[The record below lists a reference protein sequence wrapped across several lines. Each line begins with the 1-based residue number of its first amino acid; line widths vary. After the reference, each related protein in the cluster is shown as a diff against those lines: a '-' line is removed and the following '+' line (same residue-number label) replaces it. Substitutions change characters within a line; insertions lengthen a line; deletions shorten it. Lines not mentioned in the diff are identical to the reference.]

1 MVTEVLQQPYVIMMR
16 VQSWPA
22 FAASLCLLWAAG
34 ARTLAAQQA
43 GRAAAN
49 PERKYEGRLIA
60 SIQFVPA
67 QQPLSAET
75 LQELLAVKQGQPL
88 RDADLRATIERLFA
102 TGRYSDI
109 QADATSSDGGV
120 VLRFLTKNRWFI
132 GDVLVNGRI
141 SSPPNAGQ
149 IENATQ
155 LDLGTPFNQEKADQ
169 AVVGARRLL
178 ESNGLYRPRIHRVFD
193 YDAAHQQV
201 NVRLRVDSG
210 PRARFTTPVLRGDP
224 KVAPE
229 KLVARTGWRRWI
241 LNSWKPITQA
251 RVREGLDD
259 IRKLYLKEDRLQ
271 AKVSLDSLEFDPET
285 RRGQPALTIDAG
297 PRIAV
302 RTIGANI
309 SQKNLRRF
317 VPVFQERAV
326 DQDLLAEGARNL
338 RDYLQSR
345 GYFDA
350 EVEFKQQ
357 RVTNDSASIDY
368 LINTGER
375 YKLVRVEVK
384 GNRYFKTD
392 AIRERMVLQQAAFLA
407 SPRGR
412 YSESLLSRDERSI
425 TDLYQSNGFRD
436 VKVTHQIE
444 NPYKGIAGDIAVLI
458 QIEEGPQYFVERLLV
473 EGISQGD
480 QTAIMAKLTSIAGQP
495 FSESNVALDRDT
507 ILAEYFRKGYPN
519 ATFEWSSETSAR
531 ADRVDLRYVVNPG
544 RPEFVRDVL
553 VSGLKA
559 TSPRLVERTLRLK
572 AGDPLSPTAL
582 TDAQRRLY
590 DLGIFEKVN
599 TAIQNPDGDTPDK
612 YVLYDLHE
620 AARYST
626 AIGVGA
632 EVARIGG
639 CQTCLDAPAGATGFA
654 PRVSFSVTRNN
665 MWGVAHTLSLRT
677 RLSTLDRLALL
688 NYQWPRL
695 TGTDRFS
702 VSFTGSYEDSRDVR
716 TFSFKS
722 YQGSAQLSQ
731 RLSKGTALIYSYTF
745 RQVTVDQATLKIS
758 PLLIPLLS
766 QPVHLGLL
774 SAALIQDHRDDPID
788 PHHGMYNTL
797 DLGVAE
803 NAFGSQRNFLRF
815 LARNSTYHPIT
826 RHLVL
831 ARNTEFGDIY
841 AFDYNSTTN
850 PLDAIPLPERFFAGG
865 ASSNRG
871 FPDFQAGPRDLNTGF
886 PLGGTAPFFNQT
898 ELRFPLMFENFGGVL
913 FHDAGNVYSSLGN
926 LSFRVNQQNLHDF
939 DYMVHAVGIGLR
951 YRTPIGP
958 VRLDLAYSINPP
970 SFFGFNGS
978 EQDLVNAGLNPC
990 ANVPSRCSVTGVS
1003 HFQFFL
1009 SIGQTF

>member
-1 MVTEVLQQPYVIMMR
+1 MMR
-16 VQSWPA
+16 VQSWLA
-22 FAASLCLLWAAG
+22 FAASLCLWAAG
-34 ARTLAAQQA
+34 VRTLAAQQDA
-43 GRAAAN
+43 PAATN
-49 PERKYEGRLIA
+49 PERKYEGRPVA

-67 QQPLSAET
+67 AQPLTAET

-88 RDADLRATIERLFA
+88 GGADLRATIERLFA

-109 QADATSSDGGV
+109 QVDAVSSDGGV

-132 GDVLVNGRI
+132 GDITVSGRI
-141 SSPPNAGQ
+141 STPPNAGQ

-155 LDLGTPFNQEKADQ
+155 LDLGTTFSQEKADQ
-169 AVVGARRLL
+169 AVAGARRLL

-201 NVRLRVDSG
+201 NVRIQVDSG
-210 PRARFTTPVLRGDP
+210 PRARFTTPLLRGDP
-224 KVAPE
+224 KVTPDR
-229 KLVARTGWRRWI
+229 LVARTGWRRWI

-285 RRGQPALTIDAG
+285 RTGHPTLTIDAG
-297 PRIAV
+297 PRVEV
-302 RTIGANI
+302 RTIGVNI

-317 VPVFQERAV
+317 VPVFQEHAV
-326 DQDLLAEGARNL
+326 DQDLLTEGARNL

-357 RVTNDSASIDY
+357 HVTNDRASIDY

-375 YKLVRVEVK
+375 YRLVHLEVS
-384 GNRYFKTD
+384 GNRYFNTE
-392 AIRERMVLQQAAFLA
+392 AIRERMVLQKASFLA

-412 YSESLLSRDERSI
+412 YSESLLSRDEQSI
-425 TDLYQSNGFRD
+425 TNLYQSNGFRD
-436 VKVTHQIE
+436 AKITHQIVS
-444 NPYKGIAGDIAVLI
+444 PYRGKQGDMAVIL
-458 QIEEGPQYFVERLLV
+458 QVDEGPQYFVDRLFIDGL
-473 EGISQGD
+473 SPSD
-480 QTAIMAKLTSIAGQP
+480 QAAITPKLSSIAGQP
-495 FSESNVALDRDT
+495 FSEFNVAIDRDI
-507 ILAEYFRKGYPN
+507 ILAEYFRRGFPN
-519 ATFEWSSETSAR
+519 ATFEWSSEAASR
-531 ADRVDLRYVVNPG
+531 PDRVDLRYVVNQG

-553 VSGLKA
+553 VSGLQA
-559 TSPRLVERTLRLK
+559 THPSLVRQTLRLK
-572 AGDPLSPTAL
+572 AGDPLSPTAV

-590 DLGIFEKVN
+590 DLGIFEKVD

-626 AIGVGA
+626 AVGVGA

-677 RLSTLDRLALL
+677 RLSTLDRLALV

-702 VSFTGSYEDSRDVR
+702 LSFTGSYEDSRDVR

-731 RLSKGTALIYSYTF
+731 RLSKATALIYSYTF
-745 RQVTVDQATLKIS
+745 RQVSVDQATLKIS
-758 PLLIPLLS
+758 RLLIPLLS
-766 QPVHLGLL
+766 QPVHLGLV

-788 PHHGMYNTL
+788 PHHGMYNTI
-797 DLGVAE
+797 DFGVAE

-815 LARNSTYHPIT
+815 LARNSTYHPLT
-826 RHLVL
+826 RHVVL

-841 AFDYNSTTN
+841 AFNYNFAEN
-850 PLDAIPLPERFFAGG
+850 PLDAVPLPERFFAGG

-871 FPDFQAGPRDLNTGF
+871 FPDFQAGPRDLATGF
-886 PLGGTAPFFNQT
+886 PLGGTALFFNQT
-898 ELRFPLMFENFGGVL
+898 ELRFPLVFENLGGVL
-913 FHDAGNVYSSLGN
+913 FHDAGNVYSN
-926 LSFRVNQQNLHDF
+926 LSSVSFRVNQQNLHDF
-939 DYMVHAVGIGLR
+939 DYMVHAVGFGLR

-978 EQDLVNAGLNPC
+978 EQDLVNAGVNPC
-990 ANVPSRCSVTGVS
+990 AGVPSRCSVTGVS

>member
-1 MVTEVLQQPYVIMMR
+1 M
-16 VQSWPA
+16 
-22 FAASLCLLWAAG
+22 SLN
-34 ARTLAAQQA
+34 T
-43 GRAAAN
+43 
-49 PERKYEGRLIA
+49 
-60 SIQFVPA
+60 
-67 QQPLSAET
+67 
-75 LQELLAVKQGQPL
+75 
-88 RDADLRATIERLFA
+88 
-102 TGRYSDI
+102 
-109 QADATSSDGGV
+109 
-120 VLRFLTKNRWFI
+120 
-132 GDVLVNGRI
+132 
-141 SSPPNAGQ
+141 
-149 IENATQ
+149 
-155 LDLGTPFNQEKADQ
+155 
-169 AVVGARRLL
+169 
-178 ESNGLYRPRIHRVFD
+178 
-193 YDAAHQQV
+193 
-201 NVRLRVDSG
+201 
-210 PRARFTTPVLRGDP
+210 
-224 KVAPE
+224 
-229 KLVARTGWRRWI
+229 LVARTGWRRWL

-251 RVREGLDD
+251 RVQEGLDD

-271 AKVSLDSLEFDPET
+271 AKVSLDALEFHPET
-285 RRGQPALTIDAG
+285 RTGQPALTIEAG
-297 PRIAV
+297 PRIEV

-326 DQDLLAEGARNL
+326 DQDLLTEGARNL

-345 GYFDA
+345 GYFEA

-357 RVTNDSASIDY
+357 RVTNDRASIDY

-375 YKLVRVEVK
+375 YRLIRVQVK
-384 GNRYFKTD
+384 GNRYFNTE

-412 YSESLLSRDERSI
+412 YSESLLSQDERSI
-425 TDLYQSNGFRD
+425 TNLYQSNGFRE
-436 VKVTHQIE
+436 VKITHKVE
-444 NPYKGIAGDIAVLI
+444 NPYRGKAGDIGVVI
-458 QIEEGPQYFVERLLV
+458 QIDEGPQYFVERLVLG
-473 EGISQGD
+473 GIPQPD
-480 QTAIMAKLTSIAGQP
+480 EAAIMAKLSSIAGQP
-495 FSESNVALDRDT
+495 FSEFNVAVDRDT
-507 ILAEYFRKGYPN
+507 ILAEYFRKGFPN
-519 ATFEWSSETSAR
+519 PTFEWSSEAAAR
-531 ADRVDLRYVVNPG
+531 PYHVDLRYVVNPG

-559 TSPRLVERTLRLK
+559 TRQNLVRRTIRLK
-572 AGDPLSPTAL
+572 AGDPLSPTAI

-590 DLGIFEKVN
+590 DLGIFEKVD
-599 TAIQNPDGDTPDK
+599 TGIQNPDGDTPDK

-677 RLSTLDRLALL
+677 RLSTLDRLALV

-702 VSFTGSYEDSRDVR
+702 LSFTGSYEDSRDVR

-731 RLSKGTALIYSYTF
+731 RLSKATALIYSYTF
-745 RQVTVDQATLKIS
+745 RQVSIDDETLKIS

-766 QPVHLGLL
+766 QPVHLGLV
-774 SAALIQDHRDDPID
+774 SAALIQDHRDDPVD
-788 PHHGMYNTL
+788 THHGIYNSL
-797 DLGVAE
+797 DVGVAE
-803 NAFGSQRNFLRF
+803 NAFGSQRNFVRF

-826 RHLVL
+826 RRVVL

-841 AFDYNSTTN
+841 AFHYNSTNN

-865 ASSNRG
+865 AASNRG

-886 PLGGTAPFFNQT
+886 PVGGNALFFNQT

-913 FHDAGNVYSSLGN
+913 FHDAGNVYSNLSN
-926 LSFRVNQQNLHDF
+926 LSFRVNQQNLQDF
-939 DYMVHAVGIGLR
+939 DYMVHAVGFGLR

-970 SFFGFNGS
+970 HFFGFNGS
-978 EQDLVNAGLNPC
+978 EQDLVNAGVKPC
-990 ANVPSRCSVTGVS
+990 DNVPSRCSVTGVS